1 MKKVVF
7 KSILFFLLFSLTYFL
22 FGLWGLVE
30 ISKNKNLLFKSKENL
45 IFHKNYSNKIHHLR
59 DANRWGDKENG
70 YLFSVINKNNT
81 KDKTILLQG
90 DSWIESISEIKQSE
104 EMIKNFAIKNNYTVY
119 NAGIT
124 SFAPSLMHKQYEILK
139 QEFYIKPDL
148 LIIYIDQTDIGDEFC
163 RYKNKKIYSKNGKL
177 KRISREKFTRATYD
191 YSKLYLYSELNF
203 QSTLNKIIKF
213 PVKKINYFL
222 KRNINQLNNILKNGY
237 KNRSVHKC
245 GFKEIMKELE
255 NYDSDVERN
264 FKKSLS
270 EFLDYLANERNIEKI
285 FIVSFPHKRHLEKT
299 YSVDVSDYI
308 NDTLSLSKDKRINY
322 INMSKIDF
330 SNLNKDEIYK
340 PNDLASHLNDVYHTE
355 IFVKNII
362 KNIKNKIKN

>member
-22 FGLWGLVE
+22 FGLWGLIE
-30 ISKNKNLLFKSKENL
+30 ISKNKNLLFKSEKNL

-59 DANRWGDKENG
+59 DANRWGNEKNG
-70 YLFSVINKNNT
+70 YLFSIINENIKN
-81 KDKTILLQG
+81 KKKILFQG

-104 EMIKNFAIKNNYTVY
+104 KIIKDFAIENNYTVY

-139 QEFYIKPDL
+139 QEFNINPDL

-163 RYKNKKIYSKNGKL
+163 RYKNKKIYSKDGKL
-177 KRISREKFTRATYD
+177 ERIGREKFTRATYD

-213 PVKKINYFL
+213 PAKKTNYFL

-237 KNRSVHKC
+237 KDRNIHKC
-245 GFKEIMKELE
+245 GFREIMKNLE
-255 NYDSDVERN
+255 NNDIAVERN
-264 FKKSLS
+264 FKKSLN
-270 EFLDYLANERNIEKI
+270 EFLDYLAYEKNLEKI
-285 FIVSFPHKRHLEKT
+285 FIFSFPHKRHLNKT
-299 YSVDVSDYI
+299 YNVEVSNYI
-308 NDTLSLSKDKRINY
+308 KDTLLLNKDERINY
-322 INMSKIDF
+322 INMSEIDF
-330 SNLNKDEIYK
+330 SNFNKDEIYK
-340 PNDLASHLNDVYHTE
+340 PNDLASHLKDVYHSE
-355 IFVKNII
+355 IFI
-362 KNIKNKIKN
+362 KNILTTVSKKN

>member
-1 MKKVVF
+1 MKKVIF
-7 KSILFFLLFSLTYFL
+7 KSILFFLLFTLSYFL

-30 ISKNKNLLFKSKENL
+30 ISKNKNLLFKNKENF

-59 DANRWGDKENG
+59 DANRWGGKENG
-70 YLFSVINKNNT
+70 YLFSVINENNT
-81 KDKTILLQG
+81 KGKTILFQG

-104 EMIKNFAIKNNYTVY
+104 KMIKNFSIQNNYTVY

-139 QEFYIKPDL
+139 QEFNINPDI

-177 KRISREKFTRATYD
+177 ESISREKFTRATYD

-213 PVKKINYFL
+213 PVKKTNYFL

-245 GFKEIMKELE
+245 GFREIMKELE

-270 EFLDYLANERNIEKI
+270 EYLDYLANERNIEKI

-330 SNLNKDEIYK
+330 SNFNKDEIYK
-340 PNDLASHLNDVYHTE
+340 LNDLASHLNDFYHTE
-355 IFVKNII
+355 IFI
-362 KNIKNKIKN
+362 KNILQNIKKQN